1 MSEEAKK
8 AIDTNPNEE
17 TIENIRVMV
26 KRSLTFL
33 KSMALL
39 LKMDLLLMAVIVKQL
54 MQEMETF

>member
-1 MSEEAKK
+1 MSEGAKK